1 MNITVFNCFKIAAS
15 SVTPLAGRFAAIF
28 TARLCL
34 VFSST
39 VLAIG
44 LFITAAAPSLAVF
57 LLGRAVTGLGSGGL
71 MSIAIMLILDYTSTR
86 RRGLFIGLISTNY
99 TVGLASGAVL
109 AGLLTPIIGWVCLPL
124 PGGLSHWLTLSP
136 MLAPHILDS
145 SSGCACPRTSALPRY
160 STAS

>member
-1 MNITVFNCFKIAAS
+1 MNIAVSNCLKIAAS

-39 VLAIG
+39 ILAIG

-57 LLGRAVTGLGSGGL
+57 LLGRAVTGMGSGGL
-71 MSIAIMLILDYTSTR
+71 MSIAIMLILDFTSTR

-99 TVGLASGAVL
+99 TVGLSSGAVL
-109 AGLLTPIIGWVCLPL
+109 AGLLTPIIGWVCLPS
-124 PGGLSHWLTLSP
+124 PADLSRWLTPSPTLS
-136 MLAPHILDS
+136 AS
-145 SSGCACPRTSALPRY
+145 SFGFKLQRRLF
-160 STAS
+160 